1 MSTKGTTSAFIA
13 AHRAAYDKWELAST
27 AADTVPR
34 KPSTDKANDA
44 AMELER
50 AALDTLLAC
59 PPRTLEDVAALAAH
73 LAPLAKAEVL
83 PANTFS
89 HLLHSLSRSV
99 MQSEFGAAGAEP
111 QYLEQEGV
119 SARPKWMNDPV
130 EILQTKMRSSISF
143 VVALMNAF
151 DDQLTE
157 TLMPP
162 KHMHDALFAVSELLR
177 EAQDA
182 ARRLLS
188 EQSNAEMRKAAARPG
203 GAVG

>member
-1 MSTKGTTSAFIA
+1 
-13 AHRAAYDKWELAST
+13 
-27 AADTVPR
+27 
-34 KPSTDKANDA
+34 
-44 AMELER
+44 
-50 AALDTLLAC
+50 
-59 PPRTLEDVAALAAH
+59 
-73 LAPLAKAEVL
+73 
-83 PANTFS
+83 
-89 HLLHSLSRSV
+89 
-99 MQSEFGAAGAEP
+99 
-111 QYLEQEGV
+111 
-119 SARPKWMNDPV
+119 MNDPV

-143 VVALMNAF
+143 VVALMNTF